1 MLLLRHI
8 HFILDFYI
16 DSNEMTGHQRSN
28 ILLFSYKKVKNSLI
42 YNQYIYEKIEHNLYL
57 INYISYKLFAKI

>member
-1 MLLLRHI
+1 
-8 HFILDFYI
+8 
-16 DSNEMTGHQRSN
+16 MTGHQRSN